1 MTKPVIS
8 CSKNG
13 PMIVKE
19 LENFIDSDGKRLD
32 TKPAMGLC
40 RCGASQNKPYCDGN
54 HKYTGF
60 TDEVSP
66 DRTEDKATRYEGK
79 EITIVNNPLLCSVA
93 EHCHNELGNV
103 FNMNNDPWIEP
114 DGDTLEYIKT
124 VIEKC
129 PSGALSY
136 SINRQPQPV
145 SECDAT
151 ITIEKNGPLRI
162 TGGIELKDAS
172 WGQGASQE
180 HYTLCRCGA
189 SKNKPFCDG
198 SHATINFDD
207 SK

>member
-1 MTKPVIS
+1 MTKPTIS
-8 CSKNG
+8 CAKNG
-13 PMIVKE
+13 PMIVKG
-19 LENFIDSDGKRLD
+19 LENFIDSDGKRLE

-40 RCGASQNKPYCDGN
+40 RCGASLNKPYCDGN
-54 HKYTGF
+54 HKYAGF

-66 DRTEDKATRYEGK
+66 ERTPDELRAYAGQA
-79 EITIVNNPLLCSVA
+79 ITILNNPLLCSVA
-93 EHCHNELGNV
+93 EYCHRELETV
-103 FNMNNDPWIEP
+103 FDTRKDPWIDP
-114 DGDTLEYIKT
+114 NGDTLEHIKGL
-124 VIEKC
+124 IEKC

-136 SINRQPQPV
+136 EINGEPQPTRNCV
-145 SECDAT
+145 AT

-162 TGGIELKDAS
+162 TGSIELKDAN

-198 SHATINFDD
+198 SHSAIHFDD

>member
-19 LENFIDSDGKRLD
+19 LENFIDSDGQRLE
-32 TKPAMGLC
+32 TKAAMGLC
-40 RCGASQNKPYCDGN
+40 RCGASKNKPWCDGT
-54 HKYTGF
+54 HKDSGF

-66 DRTEDKATRYEGK
+66 DRTEDRATRYEGR
-79 EITIVNNPLLCSVA
+79 EVTIVNNPLLCSVA
-93 EHCHNELGNV
+93 EYCHRELESV
-103 FNMNNDPWIEP
+103 FNMNNQPWINP
-114 DGDTLEYIKT
+114 DGDTLENIKA

-136 SINRQPQPV
+136 SINGQTQPV
-145 SECDAT
+145 SDCEAT

-162 TGGIELKDAS
+162 TGRIELQDAK

-198 SHATINFDD
+198 SHAAAKFDD

>member
-8 CSKNG
+8 CAKNG
-13 PMIVKE
+13 PMIVKG
-19 LENFIDSDGKRLD
+19 LENFIDGDGKRLE

-40 RCGASQNKPYCDGN
+40 RCGASLNKPYCDGN
-54 HKYTGF
+54 HKYNGF

-66 DRTEDKATRYEGK
+66 DRMEDRVTRYEGK
-79 EITIVNNPLLCSVA
+79 EISILNNPLLCSVA
-93 EHCHNELGNV
+93 EYCHKELESV
-103 FNMNNDPWIEP
+103 FNEKKDPWIEP
-114 DGDTLEYIKT
+114 DGDTLEHIKT
-124 VIEKC
+124 LIEKC

-136 SINRQPQPV
+136 SINGQPQPV
-145 SECDAT
+145 SDCVAAV
-151 ITIEKNGPLRI
+151 TIEKNGPLRI
-162 TGGIELKDAS
+162 TGGIELKDAN

-198 SHATINFDD
+198 SHTAISFDD

>member
-13 PMIVKE
+13 PMIVKG
-19 LENFIDSDGKRLD
+19 LENFIDSDGQRLE
-32 TKPAMGLC
+32 TKAAMGLC
-40 RCGASQNKPYCDGN
+40 RCGASKNKPWCDGT
-54 HKYTGF
+54 HKDIGF
-60 TDEVSP
+60 SDELSA
-66 DRTEDKATRYEGK
+66 DRTEDKATRYEGR
-79 EITIVNNPLLCSVA
+79 EVIIVNNPLLCSVA
-93 EHCHNELGNV
+93 EYCHRELESV
-103 FNMNNDPWIEP
+103 FNMHNDPWINP
-114 DGDTLEYIKT
+114 DGDTLENIRA

-136 SINRQPQPV
+136 LINGQPQPV
-145 SECDAT
+145 SDCEAT

-162 TGGIELKDAS
+162 TGGIELKDTN

-198 SHATINFDD
+198 SHQAINFDD
-207 SK
+207 SQ

>member
-1 MTKPVIS
+1 MTKPTIS

-13 PMIVKE
+13 PMIVKG
-19 LENFIDSDGKRLD
+19 LENFIDSDGKRLE

-40 RCGASQNKPYCDGN
+40 RCGASLNKPYCDGN
-54 HKYTGF
+54 HKYAGF
-60 TDEVSP
+60 TDDASP
-66 DRTEDKATRYEGK
+66 GRTPDTLRAYAGQ
-79 EITIVNNPLLCSVA
+79 EITILNNPLLCSVA
-93 EHCHNELGNV
+93 EYCHRELETV
-103 FNMNNDPWIEP
+103 FDTNKSPWIDP
-114 DGDTLEYIKT
+114 DGDSLEHVKNL
-124 VIEKC
+124 IEKC

-136 SINRQPQPV
+136 EINGEPQPAINRP
-145 SECDAT
+145 AT

-162 TGGIELKDAS
+162 TGSIKLKDAN

-198 SHATINFDD
+198 SHAAINFDD